1 MGRDVRQRNKLIAS
15 AVDQHLLVLISGHA
29 ESLCSQSAE
38 NPQFFPCQS
47 IPFTDRSVVPSA
59 SQHLRDSAV
68 VILLPTLDPD
78 VLLKDLVGQRFAR
91 PRAEWLFL
99 LSRVNSLKPNA
110 GWTLASSSTLTEP
123 PSVIA
128 TARPRSSAEAK
139 TTDARNTNTVVKIQI
154 TSNGPQTR
162 GGHLCRASLL
172 PAWQSSDEGACV
184 SVQLADRSAR
194 HRALRDP
201 HC

>member
-1 MGRDVRQRNKLIAS
+1 MLSLSSLTRETTTQQYGSHRFYYFMGRDVRQRNKLIAS

-91 PRAEWLFL
+91 PRAE
-99 LSRVNSLKPNA
+99 
-110 GWTLASSSTLTEP
+110 
-123 PSVIA
+123 
-128 TARPRSSAEAK
+128 
-139 TTDARNTNTVVKIQI
+139 
-154 TSNGPQTR
+154 
-162 GGHLCRASLL
+162 
-172 PAWQSSDEGACV
+172 
-184 SVQLADRSAR
+184 
-194 HRALRDP
+194 
-201 HC
+201 